1 MKLLILFTLLA
12 AQLCVAQVHFKII
25 NEDTQEPL
33 ANISVR
39 FGEKNGIYSNAQGEV
54 TIPKEF
60 EVQKISIDAL
70 GFELYTALVS
80 TIQNTTVSLKPLAYH
95 LPEVVLRGEPKK
107 VKTLKQKAIRSN
119 SAFDSHW
126 QYHGVEYGVF
136 IPNNDDNVDMQLLE
150 LTIPFISKR
159 RDWKKENEDYKKD
172 STNVRVRTLKNDFQ
186 YLYRISFYHMNQDS
200 TFSRLSIPPKELIVS
215 DENRI
220 LKIDLEEDQV
230 WADHSGLLIGMHNLG
245 PCDENGILL
254 PIPRFGEERVGPN
267 GKTYRPT
274 NNRENVPHIG
284 VTNKRKGNLIDYMN
298 WHFNENSKWE
308 SMRFLGNTL
317 EKPKRLSLGYK
328 LKVITY

>member
-12 AQLCVAQVHFKII
+12 AQLCVAQVHFKIV
-25 NEDTQEPL
+25 NSETKEAL
-33 ANISVR
+33 VNIPVR
-39 FGEKNGIYSNAQGEV
+39 FGEKNGMYSNAQGEV
-54 TIPKEF
+54 TIPDGF
-60 EVQKISIDAL
+60 EVQQITIAAL
-70 GFELYTALVS
+70 GYKPYTAEVAI
-80 TIQNTTVSLKPLAYH
+80 IQNTTVSLKPLTYH

-107 VKTLKQKAIRSN
+107 VKTFKQKAIRSN
-119 SAFDSHW
+119 SVFDSHW

-136 IPNNDDNVDMQLLE
+136 IPNNHDNADMQLLE

-215 DENRI
+215 DENRK
-220 LKIDLEEDQV
+220 LKMDLEKDQV
-230 WADHSGLLIGMHNLG
+230 WADHSGLLIGLHNLG
-245 PCDENGILL
+245 PCDDKGILL
-254 PIPRFGEERVGPN
+254 SIPRFGKERIGPN
-267 GKTYRPT
+267 GKMYKPI

-284 VTNKRKGNLIDYMN
+284 VTTKRKGDLVDYIN
-298 WHFNENSKWE
+298 WHFKENSKWE
-308 SMRFLGNTL
+308 PMRFLGGTP
-317 EKPKRLSLGYK
+317 EKTRRLSLGYK

>member
-1 MKLLILFTLLA
+1 MKPLILFTLLV

-33 ANISVR
+33 ANIPVL

-54 TIPKEF
+54 IIPKEF
-60 EVQKISIDAL
+60 EVQKITIDAL
-70 GFELYTALVS
+70 GFEHYTAEVS

-95 LPEVVLRGEPKK
+95 LAEVVLRGKPKK
-107 VKTLKQKAIRSN
+107 IKTLRQKVSKKN
-119 SAFDSHW
+119 SMFDGYR

-150 LTIPFISKR
+150 LTIPFVSKR
-159 RDWKKENEDYKKD
+159 IDWKRANKDYKKD
-172 STNVRVRTLKNDFQ
+172 STNVRVRSLKNDFQ

-245 PCDENGILL
+245 PCDEKGILL
-254 PIPRFGEERVGPN
+254 AIPRFGEERVGPN
-267 GKTYRPT
+267 GKTYKPI

-284 VTNKRKGNLIDYMN
+284 VTNKRKGNLVDYMN
-298 WHFNENSKWE
+298 WHFKENSKWE
-308 SMRFLGNTL
+308 PMRFLGGAP
-317 EKPKRLSLGYK
+317 EKPRRLSLGYK